1 LVRTKLVR
9 SRLLTRLWNMPQPP
23 KIIMLSEVLET
34 RVRKQKELEFYQKEL
49 EKLQEKMFFIQ
60 KDIDITNL
68 IIDMI
73 EKENVVDFQQHLL
86 DKKKDE

>member
-1 LVRTKLVR
+1 
-9 SRLLTRLWNMPQPP
+9 MPQPP
-23 KIIMLSEVLET
+23 KIIMLSEILET
-34 RVRKQKELEFYQKEL
+34 RVRKQKELEYYQKEL
-49 EKLQEKMFFIQ
+49 EKLKEKMFFIQ

>member
-1 LVRTKLVR
+1 
-9 SRLLTRLWNMPQPP
+9 MPQPP

-34 RVRKQKELEFYQKEL
+34 RVRKQKELEYYQAEL
-49 EKLQEKMFFIQ
+49 EKLKEKMFFLQ
-60 KDIDITNL
+60 KDIDITNI

-86 DKKKDE
+86 DKKDD

>member
-1 LVRTKLVR
+1 
-9 SRLLTRLWNMPQPP
+9 MPQPP
-23 KIIMLSEVLET
+23 KIIMLSEILET